1 MKACILAYFCVV
13 IVAFE
18 GMWWWLLNNIG
29 LVLHNQALGTP
40 HFIIVPMT
48 TGYNIA
54 CALHPSLVSIPF
66 YAIPISLSIIH
77 RIFYLLV
84 YSKNYSAGFDAQT
97 EVYLSFLSSFTCV
110 STAGFDAQMEVYL
123 SFLSF
128 FTCVSSA
135 DTGEEGKKGKINF
148 RLGIEPGTQRLGVQ
162 YTKHQAITLAK
173 SANLTLGSLPV

>member
-1 MKACILAYFCVV
+1 MSIEICHLYITAQALKMKACILVYFCVV

-29 LVLHNQALGTP
+29 LVLHNQVQGTP

-54 CALHPSLVSIPF
+54 CALLPSLVSIPF

-84 YSKNYSAGFDAQT
+84 
-97 EVYLSFLSSFTCV
+97 
-110 STAGFDAQMEVYL
+110 
-123 SFLSF
+123 
-128 FTCVSSA
+128 
-135 DTGEEGKKGKINF
+135 
-148 RLGIEPGTQRLGVQ
+148 
-162 YTKHQAITLAK
+162 
-173 SANLTLGSLPV
+173 